1 MTIFE
6 RIIAGE
12 LPSYKVMENEHAY
25 AFFDI
30 NPVAEYHTLVIPKH
44 PYVNIFDV
52 SDEALRE
59 TLSLVR
65 KVCKLYEE
73 KLGMKNVQIF
83 SNNGKDGQQEVFH
96 LHYHI
101 VPRWPD
107 DGKNLRFPR
116 GPEMTQERFVALL
129 GALNN

>member
-1 MTIFE
+1 MSIFSK
-6 RIIAGE
+6 ILSGE
-12 LPSYKVMENEHAY
+12 IPSYKIMETEHAY
-25 AFFDI
+25 AFLDI
-30 NPVAEYHTLVIPKH
+30 NPIAEYHTLVIPKE
-44 PYVNIFDV
+44 PYENIFDV

-83 SNNGKDGQQEVFH
+83 NNNGAAGQQEVFH
-96 LHYHI
+96 IHYHI

-116 GPEMTQERFVALL
+116 GPEITHKRFGELVEKLSL
-129 GALNN
+129 